1 MSEREERFAAAERLL
16 EQYFEQRAQAGGEA
30 LRFEAFAANHA
41 DLATELRELYAA
53 CGEVDD
59 GLLRGQQ
66 ALAAQQAQVR
76 EVLESLRSSSDF
88 QHRYA
93 IESEVGKGGMGAVF
107 RVRLIQDL
115 VRGAWL
121 RFVRKL
127 PANQKLVGEETD
139 LAAFMFGSERVSL
152 QQFVPVLRELQEDRC
167 FYCAR
172 RLGQAKV
179 CVDHFVPW
187 AMYSVD
193 LGHNFVLADEPC
205 NGAKSDTLAALVH
218 LERWWRRTNDHG
230 AELARSF
237 DALGIAHD
245 REASQ
250 RVATWAYDQAS
261 NARARVWVRG
271 KDYEELR
278 PDWRSGLGG
287 RVLRASGAPRQEK
300 VDLPQVA
307 WFPSADSCA

>member
-1 MSEREERFAAAERLL
+1 MPLFKL
-16 EQYFEQRAQAGGEA
+16 QTMGGKPM
-30 LRFEAFAANHA
+30 LFLYDNVVV
-41 DLATELRELYAA
+41 DGGIELRPGVAF
-53 CGEVDD
+53 CMRRFHG
-59 GLLRGQQ
+59 
-66 ALAAQQAQVR
+66 
-76 EVLESLRSSSDF
+76 
-88 QHRYA
+88 
-93 IESEVGKGGMGAVF
+93 
-107 RVRLIQDL
+107 LIQDL

-139 LAAFMFGSERVSL
+139 LAAFMFGSERSSL

-172 RLGQAKV
+172 RLEQAKV

-205 NGAKSDTLAALVH
+205 NGAKSDTLAAVVH
-218 LERWWRRTNDHG
+218 LERWWRMTNDHG

-237 DALGIAHD
+237 DALGVAHD

-261 NARARVWVRG
+261 TARARVWVRG

-278 PDWRSGLGG
+278 PDWRTGLG
-287 RVLRASGAPRQEK
+287 A
-300 VDLPQVA
+300 
-307 WFPSADSCA
+307 